1 MKTIRIFSAP
11 HKALRKTMSDFMI
24 LCGQTNFRKPE
35 AIDKLKKAGAEM
47 FFLLTAHANTE
58 DTIVLKAL
66 ENKVPGAAKHDTL
79 DHIRIE
85 ELQSNLENHLNR
97 LNASAS
103 ESDAH
108 DFYLKFAL
116 FFSLYLEHIDEEE
129 TVTQQLIW
137 ENLSVEEQLSI
148 HASIVKKMDPAVYAI
163 WLKHM
168 IPAQNDNEN
177 IAMLDAISRNMPADK
192 FEVLMETLTQSI
204 SPEKL
209 NTLLHRVTEKAE

>member
-47 FFLLTAHANTE
+47 FSLLTAHANTE

-66 ENKVPGAAKHDTL
+66 ENKVPGAAEHDTL

>member
-66 ENKVPGAAKHDTL
+66 ENKVPGAAEHDTL
-79 DHIRIE
+79 DHVKIE
-85 ELQSNLENHLNR
+85 ELQHNLENHLNR

-103 ESDAH
+103 ESEAH

-137 ENLSVEEQLSI
+137 ENLPDEEQLSI

-168 IPAQNDNEN
+168 IPAQNENEN
-177 IAMLDAISRNMPADK
+177 IAMLEAMNRNMPANK
-192 FEVLMETLTQSI
+192 FEALMETLAQSI
-204 SPEKL
+204 SSEKL
-209 NTLLHRVTEKAE
+209 NPLLHRVTEKAE

>member
-1 MKTIRIFSAP
+1 
-11 HKALRKTMSDFMI
+11 MI

-35 AIDKLKKAGAEM
+35 AIDKLKKAGTEM
-47 FFLLTAHANTE
+47 FFLLTPHANTE

-66 ENKVPGAAKHDTL
+66 ENKVPGAAEHDTL
-79 DHIRIE
+79 DHVKIE
-85 ELQSNLENHLNR
+85 ELQHNLENHLNR
-97 LNASAS
+97 LTASAS

-168 IPAQNDNEN
+168 IPAQNENEN

-192 FEVLMETLTQSI
+192 FEVLMETLAQSI

-209 NTLLHRVTEKAE
+209 NTLLNRVTEKAE